1 MGVLEVRC
9 AMKNKQN
16 VIEIIFYVL
25 VILFLIFGVKSLK
38 TDNAEKKEI
47 TIPTVETPVQ
57 TGIDMNRVQ

>member
-38 TDNAEKKEI
+38 TDNAEKKEV